1 MYIIETERLKLRE
14 FTMDDV
20 NDLAAIFADPITMQ
34 YYPSTKDKEETKKWI
49 EKNIE
54 RYKKYGFGLWAVV
67 RRDNDEFIGDC
78 GITIQDIDGEEKP
91 EIGYHISRDYWGQ
104 GYATEAALACKEY
117 AFNVLGMEE
126 IFSKIRSENV
136 SSRRVAEKVGMTLQ
150 KEYIKEDGNKM
161 VAYSIKK

>member
-20 NDLAAIFADPITMQ
+20 NDLAAIFADPIMMQ

-126 IFSKIRSENV
+126 IFSKIRSENI